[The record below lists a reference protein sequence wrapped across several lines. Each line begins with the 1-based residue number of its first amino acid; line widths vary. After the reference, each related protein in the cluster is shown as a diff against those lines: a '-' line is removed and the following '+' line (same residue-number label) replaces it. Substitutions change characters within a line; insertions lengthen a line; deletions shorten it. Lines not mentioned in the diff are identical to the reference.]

1 MFKHEQSGCGGGGG
15 GHGGHSGC
23 GGGGGGG
30 GVYFMIQP
38 LINITSFILIV
49 MQLECLQ
56 ITRGC

>member
-1 MFKHEQSGCGGGGG
+1 MFKHEQAGCGGGG
-15 GHGGHSGC
+15 GHGGHG
-23 GGGGGGG
+23 GRGGGGGG

>member
-1 MFKHEQSGCGGGGG
+1 MFKHEQAGCGGGG
-15 GHGGHSGC
+15 GHGGH
-23 GGGGGGG
+23 GGRGGGGG

>member
-1 MFKHEQSGCGGGGG
+1 MFKHEQAGCGGGG
-15 GHGGHSGC
+15 GHGGR
-23 GGGGGGG
+23 GGRGGGGG